1 MKDDKEKELKNSA
14 LIRMAIVLVLV
25 ILIANFL

>member
-1 MKDDKEKELKNSA
+1 MKDDKARELKNSA

-25 ILIANFL
+25 ILIVKFL

>member
-25 ILIANFL
+25 ILIVNFL

>member
-1 MKDDKEKELKNSA
+1 MKDDKERDLKNSA

-25 ILIANFL
+25 ILIVKFL

>member
-25 ILIANFL
+25 ILIVKFL